1 MQLYMNKLMSDRPIA
16 VQFKSKAE
24 AKIFFDEMK
33 EHYPRYVRG
42 WFNFIYPYSEE
53 KLGCVCYCPYFNEK
67 DGSMTHGT
75 KDVYIDHGIRVIEFD
90 ELLYDE
96 DEVDITESEVS
107 LNFLLD

>member
-1 MQLYMNKLMSDRPIA
+1 MKIYMHKLMSDRPIA
-16 VQFKSKAE
+16 VHFKSKAE

-33 EHYPRYVRG
+33 EHYPIHVRC

-53 KLGCVCYCPYFNEK
+53 RDGGVCYCPHFNEK
-67 DGSMTHGT
+67 DGSMTHGRKST
-75 KDVYIDHGIRVIEFD
+75 YINLGIKVIEFD

-107 LNFLLD
+107 LDFLLD